1 MTNKRYTKEH
11 EWVRLENKLC
21 FVGVSNYAQEQLGD
35 IVFVELP
42 SINKSLVVGDEV
54 AVIESVK
61 AATEIYAPI
70 SGKVIEVNEKLIS
83 NPDIINNDPENEGWI
98 WKMEITDQDEITSL
112 LDKESYLNFLNEV

>member
-98 WKMEITDQDEITSL
+98 WNRLMWMHIHHPTSMKL
-112 LDKESYLNFLNEV
+112 QKK